1 MLSGSA
7 PHRVNGANSLSDFTE
22 RRADLSEHIVLS
34 IEAMGG
40 DTAPEVVIEGLAIF
54 CAERGDVD
62 FLLHGDETLVKPF
75 LDKHPAVAAR
85 SEMRHT
91 DIFVRMEDKPSQAL
105 RKARGS
111 SMWNSV
117 HCVKTG
123 EAHAA
128 VSAGNTGALMAISI
142 MSLRKMP
149 GVHRP
154 GMTALWPTIQGT
166 SVVLDV
172 GANLEA
178 DANQLVTFAI
188 MGEAYARAVTGK
200 AHPTIGLLN
209 IGTEDSKGHGHLKV
223 AAQMLAR
230 EELGLSYYGF
240 VEGDDI
246 SAGTVDVVVTDGFS
260 GNVALKTAEGT
271 ARLVGSYLKEAFSSD
286 LLAKTGAM
294 LASAGLKRLREK
306 MNPSSVNGGVLLGLN
321 GVVVKSHGGTDA
333 EGYATAVH
341 LAANL
346 AKSSYKDEVAAGLAR
361 VAELAT
367 QISPEEGE

>member
-1 MLSGSA
+1 
-7 PHRVNGANSLSDFTE
+7 
-22 RRADLSEHIVLS
+22 
-34 IEAMGG
+34 MGG
-40 DTAPEVVIEGLAIF
+40 DAAPEVVIEGLAVF
-54 CAERGDVD
+54 CAERDGVD
-62 FLLHGDETLVKPF
+62 FLLHGDEARLKPF
-75 LDKHPAVAAR
+75 LDQHPAVATR
-85 SEMRHT
+85 SKIHHT
-91 DIFVRMEDKPSQAL
+91 EVFVRMEDKPSQAL

-111 SMWNSV
+111 SMWNAV
-117 HCVKTG
+117 NCVKTG

-142 MSLRKMP
+142 MSLRKMA

-154 GMTALWPTIQGT
+154 GMTALWPNMRGGN

-178 DANQLVTFAI
+178 DATQLVTFAI

-200 AHPTIGLLN
+200 EHPTVGLLN

-223 AAQMLAR
+223 AAEMLSR
-230 EELGLSYYGF
+230 DELGLSYHGY

-271 ARLVGSYLKEAFSSD
+271 ARLVASYLKEAFTGGTINKAGA
-286 LLAKTGAM
+286 LLAST
-294 LASAGLKRLREK
+294 GLKKLRDK
-306 MNPSSVNGGVLLGLN
+306 MNPSNVNGGVLLGLN

-333 EGYATAVH
+333 DGYATAVH

-346 AKSSYKDEVAAGLAR
+346 AKSNYKEEVAAGLSRIAKLTEHEK
-361 VAELAT
+361 AEA
-367 QISPEEGE
+367 EK